1 MFFGFFTI
9 ITLYENINSLQVTF
23 VVYAF
28 LLNGIYTNQSIHN
41 NLIISKFF
49 LCQFFIVYNSLK
61 IMWVVA
67 HILGKS
73 MKIDSSKKIERMQK
87 AKEQLLASLKKEYDD
102 IPLTA
107 LESLAK
113 EIKVIPSVRSGNIE
127 KRDTS
132 DYYELSPI
140 HLNKYNELLI
150 QERELGLANSRVV
163 EKYALQYGDL
173 LVSYRGFR
181 EIAVGRFAAK
191 ECDKPAVGAVSN
203 FRIRFKPEESEPLS
217 LAVLSFLTSSLAQ
230 RYLRTRLDSLEPIS
244 SPNKKRY
251 TLSKEFLCAM
261 PIPDFRSIT
270 KEYPL
275 DSLYYRY
282 REKLALTKELS
293 LMMQS
298 LYHQTDDD
306 NDALI
311 ATYLQKNEQ
320 LPEIA
325 TQEAT
330 QIKQL
335 EMLQKQIEMFL
346 DKEKFEAFKQK
357 MAHLPF
363 LR

>member
-1 MFFGFFTI
+1 MESNV
-9 ITLYENINSLQVTF
+9 LEKKKRMES
-23 VVYAF
+23 AKDK
-28 LLNGIYTNQSIHN
+28 LL
-41 NLIISKFF
+41 
-49 LCQFFIVYNSLK
+49 V
-61 IMWVVA
+61 
-67 HILGKS
+67 
-73 MKIDSSKKIERMQK
+73 
-87 AKEQLLASLKKEYDD
+87 SLKKEYGA
-102 IPLTA
+102 IPVTTLEALT
-107 LESLAK
+107 E
-113 EIKVIPSVRSGNIE
+113 EIKVIPSVRSGNKE

-132 DYYELSPI
+132 NYYELSPTK
-140 HLNKYNELLI
+140 LNEYNELLV
-150 QERELGLANSRVV
+150 QDKELGLANSRLV

-203 FRIRFKPEESEPLS
+203 FRIRFSQEDSEALS
-217 LAVLSFLTSSLAQ
+217 MAVLSFLTSSLAQ

-251 TLSKEFLCAM
+251 TLSKEFLCAI

-298 LYHQTDDD
+298 LYHQADDD

-320 LPEIA
+320 LPEIT

>member
-1 MFFGFFTI
+1 
-9 ITLYENINSLQVTF
+9 
-23 VVYAF
+23 
-28 LLNGIYTNQSIHN
+28 
-41 NLIISKFF
+41 
-49 LCQFFIVYNSLK
+49 
-61 IMWVVA
+61 
-67 HILGKS
+67 
-73 MKIDSSKKIERMQK
+73 MQK
-87 AKEQLLASLKKEYDD
+87 AKEQLLASLKKEYGD

-107 LESLAK
+107 LESLAT

-127 KRDTS
+127 KRDTTN
-132 DYYELSPI
+132 YYELSPI

-150 QERELGLANSRVV
+150 QERELGLANSRLVQ
-163 EKYALQYGDL
+163 KYSLQYGDL

-203 FRIRFKPEESEPLS
+203 FRIRFSKEESEPLS

-230 RYLRTRLDSLEPIS
+230 RYLRTRLDSLKPIT
-244 SPNKKRY
+244 SPSQKRY
-251 TLSKEFLCAM
+251 TLSKKFLCAM
-261 PIPDFRSIT
+261 PIPDFRKLMKNNT
-270 KEYPL
+270 L
-275 DSLYYRY
+275 DSLYYKY
-282 REKLALTKELS
+282 KEKLALTKELF
-293 LMMQS
+293 LMAKS
-298 LYHQTDDD
+298 LYHQTDDE
-306 NDALI
+306 NNTLI

-325 TQEAT
+325 THEAT

-335 EMLQKQIEMFL
+335 KVLQNQIEMFL